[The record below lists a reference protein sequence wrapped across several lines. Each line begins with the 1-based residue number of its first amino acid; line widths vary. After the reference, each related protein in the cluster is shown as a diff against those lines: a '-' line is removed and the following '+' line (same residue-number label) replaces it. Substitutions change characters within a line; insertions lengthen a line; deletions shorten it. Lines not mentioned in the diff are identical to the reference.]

1 MMLRR
6 LESSAAAQHSSVSRI
21 QDGRPRQLGAGGEEP
36 EREAYRSMF
45 RDSNWVLELAFLARR
60 LLRRLAGI
68 LELPGIVE

>member
-1 MMLRR
+1 
-6 LESSAAAQHSSVSRI
+6 
-21 QDGRPRQLGAGGEEP
+21 LGAGGEEP